1 MHWYL
6 YVLLMVK
13 LLVLYFFLKEK
24 VNPSPENK
32 NKLSLIDKVFYILL
46 SLLMVYLFH
55 PFTKNP
61 ICVDR
66 ETKLFLFIF
75 AILTISHTF

>member
-1 MHWYL
+1 
-6 YVLLMVK
+6 MVK

-46 SLLMVYLFH
+46 S
-55 PFTKNP
+55 
-61 ICVDR
+61 
-66 ETKLFLFIF
+66 
-75 AILTISHTF
+75 